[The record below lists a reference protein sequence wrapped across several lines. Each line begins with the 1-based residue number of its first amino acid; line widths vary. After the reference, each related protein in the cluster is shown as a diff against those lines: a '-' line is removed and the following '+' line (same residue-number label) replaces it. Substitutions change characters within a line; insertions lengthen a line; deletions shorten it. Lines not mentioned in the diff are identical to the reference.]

1 MFTIAHEMG
10 HALHSYYSDQEQP
23 YLYAQYTIFVAEVAS
38 TVNESL
44 LMDWML
50 KNTTDKKEKMYL
62 LNHYLEQF
70 RGTVFRQT
78 MFAEFEKMTHEKVE
92 KGEALTPEALNKM
105 YHDLNK
111 DYYGEGVV
119 IDEISPWNGRV
130 SPIFTMPSTFT
141 NMRLD
146 SPLQRLYHSR
156 FCMTEK
162 KRSNAISDF

>member
-1 MFTIAHEMG
+1 NVDNMFTIAHEMG
-10 HALHSYYSDQEQP
+10 HAIHSYYSDREQP

-50 KNTTDKKEKMYL
+50 NNTTDKQQKLYL

-78 MFAEFEKMTHEKVE
+78 MFAEFEKLTHAEVE
-92 KGEALTPEALNKM
+92 RGGALTPEWLSAT

-111 DYYGEGVV
+111 VYYGDGLV
-119 IDEISPWNGRV
+119 IDDDISLEWARIP
-130 SPIFTMPSTFT
+130 
-141 NMRLD
+141 
-146 SPLQRLYHSR
+146 H
-156 FCMTEK
+156 
-162 KRSNAISDF
+162 